1 MNVYL
6 NQGTGIMSF
15 IVTMY
20 FMHSNVFF
28 KKFLLMSEQII
39 FAVYSYTM

>member
-6 NQGTGIMSF
+6 NEGTRIITF
-15 IVTMY
+15 IVTLY

-28 KKFLLMSEQII
+28 KNFLLMSEQII